1 MEVGSKVGRISSKMS
16 EKNVFDKAM
25 LKIGSNKNQWHKALT
40 TLDPEVKFG
49 FKSSPPIHTTRVKSV
64 TR

>member
-1 MEVGSKVGRISSKMS
+1 MEFGSKVGRISSKMS

-25 LKIGSNKNQWHKALT
+25 SKMGLKENQWHKALT

-49 FKSSPPIHTTRVKSV
+49 LNPSPPIHTTRVKSV